1 MTKISD
7 AFETSVYHK
16 ELIDEIDSTH
26 KKESSSEDLKN
37 TFDSRG
43 YEANS
48 WNQIRWL
55 VWRNFVSQMRNP
67 QETRV
72 HILQTIVVA
81 LIFGLTYM
89 KSKLDQDGVQSLNG
103 ALFFIVANQSF
114 SNCNTV
120 ITNFPAEMPVFYR
133 EYSSKMYRVFNYYLS
148 KMISEV
154 SYLLD
159 LFENYLNSLEII
171 YFSSCLDSYLCQYFS
186 VWSDIG

>member
-1 MTKISD
+1 MTKICD
-7 AFETSVYHK
+7 AFEVSKYHK
-16 ELIDEIDSTH
+16 ELVGEINSKSRKDSLTD
-26 KKESSSEDLKN
+26 DLKG
-37 TFDSRG
+37 DLDAHG

-55 VWRNFVSQMRNP
+55 VWRNFVSQIRNP

-81 LIFGLTYM
+81 LIFGITYM

-114 SNCNTV
+114 TNCNTV

-133 EYSSKMYRVFNYYLS
+133 EYSSKMYRVFNYYFS

-154 SYLLD
+154 R
-159 LFENYLNSLEII
+159 
-171 YFSSCLDSYLCQYFS
+171 
-186 VWSDIG
+186 